1 MRTGNRSQPASK
13 SQFLLESALERE
25 IFRLFSEKLNENGA
39 SLEIFSIHRY
49 ASRRRS
55 IIHRRD
61 TFRADAAGTYTI
73 HAKNNGVDAT
83 VTITVKAP
91 TPPPTT
97 NPDTGAS
104 SGSDSGA
111 SSGSETTDP
120 GSSSADGQ

>member
-1 MRTGNRSQPASK
+1 MTVQADPTTVTIDYKG
-13 SQFLLESALERE
+13 
-25 IFRLFSEKLNENGA
+25 
-39 SLEIFSIHRY
+39 
-49 ASRRRS
+49 S
-55 IIHRRD
+55 IIAPGQD
-61 TFRADAAGTYTI
+61 ITLTAKVTNPSGSTTWSCDEIGWTASGDTATFRPDAAGTYTI

-111 SSGSETTDP
+111 SSGSDP